1 MRILHIAPEN
11 FAGIP
16 IRLVKEELSMGHESR
31 LITLMRS
38 PQGYDE
44 DICLEL
50 PLLRNSALS
59 SLRSLFSAHTVIDSA
74 KRKTSQLHFW
84 KPSTFLQ
91 RSFHRFRDFLWEAT
105 VISTIEQ
112 LGGLESF
119 DLIIA
124 DGGHDLFKVKEF
136 ITKSTAPIVS
146 IYYGSDL
153 RTRGAFEHIY
163 TASMASFT
171 FEFDHTLFDSSQNF
185 LFFPYDT
192 LSSKKYSKQSSEFI
206 ISHSP
211 TNRKAKGTD
220 RILEVLETLQSQF
233 TFSIDLIEGVSFE
246 ESIQRKA
253 NSSLFIDQIG
263 ELGYGVSSLEAISLG
278 VPTAVEL
285 LPDFE
290 KTIGNHP
297 FFAIRSDTL
306 VEDLTSAIRTIQ
318 NGLYD
323 ANKGIEWVRNMHST
337 TSVVSKYLQK
347 INDVLYV

>member
-16 IRLVKEELSMGHESR
+16 IRLVNTERSMGHDSR
-31 LITLMRS
+31 LISMMKS
-38 PQGYDE
+38 PQGYEE

-50 PLLRNSALS
+50 PLLRNSLVAT
-59 SLRSLFSAHTVIDSA
+59 LRTLFSSQTVIVSA
-74 KRKTSQLHFW
+74 KRKKSQLHYW

-91 RSFHRFRDFLWEAT
+91 RLFHSFRDLLWEAT
-105 VISTIEQ
+105 VISTIER
-112 LGGLESF
+112 LGGLDSF

-136 ITKSTAPIVS
+136 ITTSKTPVS
-146 IYYGSDL
+146 SFYYGSDL

-163 TASMASFT
+163 VASKASFT
-171 FEFDHTLFDSSQNF
+171 FEFDHTLFDSTLNF
-185 LFFPYDT
+185 LFFPFDT
-192 LSSKKYSKQSSEFI
+192 PKQQVIKKQSSEFI

-220 RILEVLETLQSQF
+220 RILEALEKLSLKYTF
-233 TFSIDLIEGVSFE
+233 TVDLIEGVSYE
-246 ESIQRKA
+246 ESLHRKA

-263 ELGYGVSSLEAISLG
+263 ELGYGVSSLEALSLG

-290 KTIGNHP
+290 EALGEHP
-297 FFAIRSDTL
+297 FFVLRGESL
-306 VEDLTSAIRTIQ
+306 VEDLDRIIQ
-318 NGLYD
+318 TVQNDEYLSENGV
-323 ANKGIEWVRNMHST
+323 EWVRNVHST
-337 TSVVSKYLQK
+337 HSVVTKYLQK
-347 INDVLYV
+347 INDVLSV